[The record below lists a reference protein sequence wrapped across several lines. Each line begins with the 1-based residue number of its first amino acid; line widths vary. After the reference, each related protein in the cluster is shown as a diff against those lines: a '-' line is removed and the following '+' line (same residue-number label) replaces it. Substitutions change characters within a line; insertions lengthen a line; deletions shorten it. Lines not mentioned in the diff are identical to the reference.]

1 MKIRTLIL
9 TLATALLLPVCAQ
22 TGLTAQTGPG
32 SQTNPNVQT
41 GLSSQS
47 PATGNPLLPGYF
59 ADPTIVE
66 FDGIYY
72 IYATTDN
79 EMLASGVPTLWYSRD
94 LLNWYNYTLDIPSLE
109 SINLR
114 NFWAPDI
121 MKGEDG
127 RYYLYFGNCQAGC
140 NIYGY
145 VSSTPVGPW
154 TKLHQDD
161 TPVISNGFPRR
172 GFPSLDAQFF
182 RDDDG
187 KIYAYWGTWV
197 HYNGGYAVGEL
208 DNKSMSG
215 MISGENI
222 PLEQTP
228 EPFEAAYMLKRNG
241 KYILMYSSASCHD
254 ASYNVRYSY
263 ADSPYGPFTPGANNP
278 ILSTNA
284 DQSVHGPGHHSV
296 LKQGEDYYIVYHRHD
311 YPMTRGGMSRQV
323 CIDSMI
329 FENDSTIRKVLPSHQ
344 GIADIFPSELPA
356 DLAFGAKTKASSHY
370 RMNSPGY
377 NYAYQ
382 PSLATDNNN
391 ATMWKAGDNSFPQTL
406 EIDLGSVQK
415 ISRVMTQFEFASYYY
430 QYLLEYSANGK
441 KWAVYAD
448 RSDNRVSGSP
458 MIDDKEVEARYL
470 RLKVLGTEK
479 TGLYAAVW
487 NIKAYGSS
495 FDIPLGLVNK
505 ASEAGPGAESK
516 REMLLGFDISKK
528 SENLS
533 SLPNQGTLGGNFTL
547 RGEVSVS
554 MDDLGVQALEF
565 TRGSLVLDVPV
576 PQQLA
581 WNGSF
586 SVATW
591 VRNPEA
597 GREGDCLFSWC
608 DRHALR
614 LANSYNALFYN
625 RSGHGAMAH
634 LDGHFDMRYRSLPAE
649 NEWHHIVVTFDGVLE
664 KMYVN
669 GVLDNVQ
676 SMTLASAVDR
686 ARFIVGASDVGENF
700 SGYMA
705 SLRMYDYALSQKELG
720 KLMKKTRPENLKK

>member
-1 MKIRTLIL
+1 ML
-9 TLATALLLPVCAQ
+9 
-22 TGLTAQTGPG
+22 LTACV
-32 SQTNPNVQT
+32 QTNPDAQADPGVQT

-47 PATGNPLLPGYF
+47 PDAGNPLLPGYF

-79 EMLASGVPTLWYSRD
+79 EMLASGAPTLWYSRD

-121 MKGEDG
+121 VKGDDG

-161 TPVISNGFPRR
+161 TPVIGSGFPRR

-208 DNKSMSG
+208 DSKSMSR
-215 MISGENI
+215 MINGKNI

-228 EPFEAAYMLKRNG
+228 EPFEAAYVLKHKD

-263 ADSPYGPFTPGANNP
+263 ADNPYGPFTPGDNNP

-311 YPMTRGGMSRQV
+311 YPMTRGGMARQV

-329 FENDSTIRKVLPSHQ
+329 FENDSTIRKVIPSHR
-344 GIADIFPSELPA
+344 GIADIFPSELPV
-356 DLAFGAKTKASSHY
+356 DLAFGAKTKASSYY

-377 NYAYQ
+377 DYTYK
-382 PSLATDNNN
+382 PSFATDNNN
-391 ATMWKAGDNSFPQTL
+391 ATMWKAADNSFPQTL

-430 QYLLEYSANGK
+430 QYLLEYSTNGK

-458 MIDDKEVEARYL
+458 MIDDKEVEARFL
-470 RLKVLGTEK
+470 RLKVLGAEK
-479 TGLYAAVW
+479 TGIYAAVW

-505 ASEAGPGAESK
+505 ASEAGPGAASK
-516 REMLLGFDISKK
+516 REMLLGFEIGKK
-528 SENLS
+528 SKAENLS
-533 SLPNQGTLGGNFTL
+533 SLPNLGTLGGNFTL
-547 RGEVSVS
+547 RGEVSLGT
-554 MDDLGVQALEF
+554 DDLGVQALEF

-576 PQQLA
+576 PQRLA

-586 SVATW
+586 TVATW
-591 VRNPEA
+591 VRNPEV

-625 RSGHGAMAH
+625 RGPYGAMAH
-634 LDGHFDMRYRSLPAE
+634 LDGHFDMRYRNLPAE

-664 KMYVN
+664 KVYVD

-676 SMTLASAVDR
+676 SMILASAVDR
-686 ARFIVGASDVGENF
+686 ARFIVGASDVGEHF

-705 SLRMYDYALSQKELG
+705 SLRMYDYALSPKELS

>member
-1 MKIRTLIL
+1 MKTRTIIL
-9 TLATALLLPVCAQ
+9 TLAAALLL
-22 TGLTAQTGPG
+22 TACV
-32 SQTNPNVQT
+32 QTNPDAQADPGVQT

-47 PATGNPLLPGYF
+47 PDVGNPLLPGYF

-79 EMLASGVPTLWYSRD
+79 EMLASGAPTLWYSRD

-121 MKGEDG
+121 VKGDDG

-161 TPVISNGFPRR
+161 TPVIGSGFPRR

-208 DNKSMSG
+208 DSKSMSR
-215 MISGENI
+215 MINGKNI

-228 EPFEAAYMLKRNG
+228 EPFEAAYVLKHKD

-263 ADSPYGPFTPGANNP
+263 ADNPYGPFTPGDNNP

-311 YPMTRGGMSRQV
+311 YPMTRGGMARQV

-329 FENDSTIRKVLPSHQ
+329 FENDSTIRKVIPSHR
-344 GIADIFPSELPA
+344 GIADIFPSELPV
-356 DLAFGAKTKASSHY
+356 DLAFGAKTKASSYY

-377 NYAYQ
+377 DYTYK
-382 PSLATDNNN
+382 PSFATDNNN
-391 ATMWKAGDNSFPQTL
+391 ATMWKAADNSFPQTL

-430 QYLLEYSANGK
+430 QYLLEYSTNGK

-458 MIDDKEVEARYL
+458 MIDDKEVEARFL
-470 RLKVLGTEK
+470 RLKVLGAEK
-479 TGLYAAVW
+479 TGIYAAVW

-505 ASEAGPGAESK
+505 ASEAGPGAASK
-516 REMLLGFDISKK
+516 REMLLGFEIGKK
-528 SENLS
+528 SKAENLS
-533 SLPNQGTLGGNFTL
+533 SLPNLGTLGGNFTL
-547 RGEVSVS
+547 RGEVSLGT
-554 MDDLGVQALEF
+554 DDLGVQALEF

-576 PQQLA
+576 PQRLA

-586 SVATW
+586 TVATW
-591 VRNPEA
+591 VRNPEV

-625 RSGHGAMAH
+625 RGPYGAMAH
-634 LDGHFDMRYRSLPAE
+634 LDGHFDMRYRNLPAE

-664 KMYVN
+664 KVYVD

-676 SMTLASAVDR
+676 SMILASAVDR
-686 ARFIVGASDVGENF
+686 ARFIVGASDVGEHF

-705 SLRMYDYALSQKELG
+705 SLRMYDYALSPKELS
-720 KLMKKTRPENLKK
+720 KLMKKT

>member
-1 MKIRTLIL
+1 M
-9 TLATALLLPVCAQ
+9 TLAAALLL
-22 TGLTAQTGPG
+22 TACV
-32 SQTNPNVQT
+32 QTNPDAQADPGVQT

-47 PATGNPLLPGYF
+47 PDAGNPLLPGYF

-79 EMLASGVPTLWYSRD
+79 EMLASGAPTLWYSRD

-121 MKGEDG
+121 VKGDDG

-161 TPVISNGFPRR
+161 TPVIGSGFPRR

-208 DNKSMSG
+208 DSKSMSR
-215 MISGENI
+215 MINGKNI

-228 EPFEAAYMLKRNG
+228 EPFEAAYVLKHKD

-263 ADSPYGPFTPGANNP
+263 ADNPYGPFTPGDNNP

-311 YPMTRGGMSRQV
+311 YPMTRGGMARQV

-329 FENDSTIRKVLPSHQ
+329 FENDSTIRKVIPSHR
-344 GIADIFPSELPA
+344 GIADIFPSELPV
-356 DLAFGAKTKASSHY
+356 DLAFGAKTKASSYY

-377 NYAYQ
+377 DYTYK
-382 PSLATDNNN
+382 PSFATDNNN
-391 ATMWKAGDNSFPQTL
+391 ATMWKAADNSFPQTL

-430 QYLLEYSANGK
+430 QYLLEYSTNGK

-458 MIDDKEVEARYL
+458 MIDDKEVEARFL
-470 RLKVLGTEK
+470 RLKVLGAEK
-479 TGLYAAVW
+479 TGIYAAVW

-505 ASEAGPGAESK
+505 ASEAGPGAASK
-516 REMLLGFDISKK
+516 REMLLGFEIGKK
-528 SENLS
+528 SKAENLS
-533 SLPNQGTLGGNFTL
+533 SLPNLGTLGGNFTL
-547 RGEVSVS
+547 RGEVSLGT
-554 MDDLGVQALEF
+554 DDLGVQALEF

-576 PQQLA
+576 PQRLA

-586 SVATW
+586 TVATW
-591 VRNPEA
+591 VRNPEV

-625 RSGHGAMAH
+625 RGPYGAMAH
-634 LDGHFDMRYRSLPAE
+634 LDGHFDMRYRNLPAE

-664 KMYVN
+664 KVYVD

-676 SMTLASAVDR
+676 SMILASAVDR
-686 ARFIVGASDVGENF
+686 ARFIVGASDVGEHF

-705 SLRMYDYALSQKELG
+705 SLRMYDYALSPKELS

>member
-1 MKIRTLIL
+1 MKTRTIIL
-9 TLATALLLPVCAQ
+9 TLAAALLL
-22 TGLTAQTGPG
+22 TACV
-32 SQTNPNVQT
+32 QTNPDAQADPGVQT

-47 PATGNPLLPGYF
+47 PDVGNPLLPGYF

-79 EMLASGVPTLWYSRD
+79 EMLASGAPTLWYSRD

-121 MKGEDG
+121 VKGDDG

-161 TPVISNGFPRR
+161 TPVIGSGFPRR

-208 DNKSMSG
+208 DSKSMSR
-215 MISGENI
+215 MINGKNI

-228 EPFEAAYMLKRNG
+228 EPFEAAYVLKHKD

-263 ADSPYGPFTPGANNP
+263 ADNPYGPFTPGDNNP

-311 YPMTRGGMSRQV
+311 YPMTRGGMARQV

-329 FENDSTIRKVLPSHQ
+329 FENDSTIRKVIPSHR
-344 GIADIFPSELPA
+344 GIADIFPSELPV
-356 DLAFGAKTKASSHY
+356 DLAFGAKTKASSYY

-377 NYAYQ
+377 DYTYK
-382 PSLATDNNN
+382 PSFATDNNN
-391 ATMWKAGDNSFPQTL
+391 ATMWKAADNSFPQTL

-430 QYLLEYSANGK
+430 QYLLEYSTNGK

-458 MIDDKEVEARYL
+458 MIDDKEVEARFL
-470 RLKVLGTEK
+470 RLKVLGAEK
-479 TGLYAAVW
+479 TGIYAAVW

-505 ASEAGPGAESK
+505 ASEAGPGAASK
-516 REMLLGFDISKK
+516 REMLLGFEIGKK
-528 SENLS
+528 SKAENLS
-533 SLPNQGTLGGNFTL
+533 SLPNLGTLGGNFTL
-547 RGEVSVS
+547 RGEVSLGT
-554 MDDLGVQALEF
+554 DDLGVQALEF

-576 PQQLA
+576 PQRLA

-586 SVATW
+586 TVATW
-591 VRNPEA
+591 VRNPEV

-625 RSGHGAMAH
+625 RGPYGAMAH
-634 LDGHFDMRYRSLPAE
+634 LDGHFDMRYRNLPAE

-664 KMYVN
+664 KVYVD

-676 SMTLASAVDR
+676 SMILASAVDR
-686 ARFIVGASDVGENF
+686 ARFIVGASDVGEHF

-705 SLRMYDYALSQKELG
+705 SLRMYDYALSPKELS

>member
-1 MKIRTLIL
+1 ML
-9 TLATALLLPVCAQ
+9 
-22 TGLTAQTGPG
+22 LTACV
-32 SQTNPNVQT
+32 QTNPDAQADPGVQT

-47 PATGNPLLPGYF
+47 PDAGNPLLPGYF

-79 EMLASGVPTLWYSRD
+79 EMLASGAPTLWYSRD
-94 LLNWYNYTLDIPSLE
+94 LLNWYNYTLDIPTLE

-121 MKGEDG
+121 VKGDDG

-161 TPVISNGFPRR
+161 TPVIGSGFPRR

-208 DNKSMSG
+208 DGKSMSR
-215 MISGENI
+215 MINGKNI

-228 EPFEAAYMLKRNG
+228 EPFEAAYVLKHKD

-263 ADSPYGPFTPGANNP
+263 ADNPYGPFTPGENNP

-311 YPMTRGGMSRQV
+311 YPMTRGGMARQV

-329 FENDSTIRKVLPSHQ
+329 FENDSTIRKVIPSHR
-344 GIADIFPSELPA
+344 GIADIFPSELPV
-356 DLAFGAKTKASSHY
+356 DLAFGAKTKASSYY

-377 NYAYQ
+377 DYTYK
-382 PSLATDNNN
+382 PSFATDNNN
-391 ATMWKAGDNSFPQTL
+391 ATMWKAADNSFPQTL

-430 QYLLEYSANGK
+430 QYLLEYSTNGK

-458 MIDDKEVEARYL
+458 MIDDKEVEARFL
-470 RLKVLGTEK
+470 RLKVLGAEK
-479 TGLYAAVW
+479 TGIYAAVW

-505 ASEAGPGAESK
+505 ASEAGPGAASK
-516 REMLLGFDISKK
+516 REMLLGFEINKK
-528 SENLS
+528 NKAENLS
-533 SLPNQGTLGGNFTL
+533 SLPNLGTLGGNFTL
-547 RGEVSVS
+547 RGEVSLGT
-554 MDDLGVQALEF
+554 DDLGVQALEF

-576 PQQLA
+576 PQSLA

-586 SVATW
+586 TVATW
-591 VRNPEA
+591 VRNPEV

-625 RSGHGAMAH
+625 RGPYGAMAH
-634 LDGHFDMRYRSLPAE
+634 LDGHFDMRYRNLPAE

-664 KMYVN
+664 KVYVD

-676 SMTLASAVDR
+676 SMILASAVER
-686 ARFIVGASDVGENF
+686 ARFIVGASDVGEHF
-700 SGYMA
+700 SGYMT
-705 SLRMYDYALSQKELG
+705 SLRMYDYALSEKELG

>member
-1 MKIRTLIL
+1 MKTRTIIL
-9 TLATALLLPVCAQ
+9 TLAAALLL
-22 TGLTAQTGPG
+22 TACV
-32 SQTNPNVQT
+32 QTNPDAQADPGVQI

-47 PATGNPLLPGYF
+47 PDAGNPLLPGYF

-79 EMLASGVPTLWYSRD
+79 EMLASGAPTLWYSRD

-121 MKGEDG
+121 VKGDDG

-161 TPVISNGFPRR
+161 TPVIGSGFPRR

-208 DNKSMSG
+208 DSKSMSR
-215 MISGENI
+215 MINGKNI

-228 EPFEAAYMLKRNG
+228 EPFEAAYVLKHKD

-263 ADSPYGPFTPGANNP
+263 ADNPYGPFTPGDNNP

-311 YPMTRGGMSRQV
+311 YPMTRGGMARQV

-329 FENDSTIRKVLPSHQ
+329 FENDSTIRKVIPSHR

-356 DLAFGAKTKASSHY
+356 DLAFGAKTKASSYY

-377 NYAYQ
+377 DYTYK
-382 PSLATDNNN
+382 PSFATDNNN
-391 ATMWKAGDNSFPQTL
+391 ATMWKAADNSFPQTL

-430 QYLLEYSANGK
+430 QYLLEYSTNGK

-458 MIDDKEVEARYL
+458 MIDDKEVEARFL
-470 RLKVLGTEK
+470 RLKVLGAEK
-479 TGLYAAVW
+479 TGIYAAVW

-505 ASEAGPGAESK
+505 ASEAGPGAASK
-516 REMLLGFDISKK
+516 REMLLGFEIGKK
-528 SENLS
+528 SKAENLS
-533 SLPNQGTLGGNFTL
+533 SLPNLGTLGGNFTL
-547 RGEVSVS
+547 RGEVSLGT
-554 MDDLGVQALEF
+554 DDLGVQALEF

-576 PQQLA
+576 PQRLA

-586 SVATW
+586 TVATW
-591 VRNPEA
+591 VRNPEV

-625 RSGHGAMAH
+625 RGPYGAMAH
-634 LDGHFDMRYRSLPAE
+634 LDGHFDMRYRNLPAE

-664 KMYVN
+664 KVYVD

-676 SMTLASAVDR
+676 SMILASAVDR
-686 ARFIVGASDVGENF
+686 ARFIVGASDVGEHF

-705 SLRMYDYALSQKELG
+705 SLRMYDYALSPKELS

>member
-1 MKIRTLIL
+1 L
-9 TLATALLLPVCAQ
+9 TLAAALLL
-22 TGLTAQTGPG
+22 TACV
-32 SQTNPNVQT
+32 QTNPDAQADPGVQT

-47 PATGNPLLPGYF
+47 PDVGNPLLPGYF

-79 EMLASGVPTLWYSRD
+79 EMLASGAPTLWYSRD

-121 MKGEDG
+121 VKGDDG

-161 TPVISNGFPRR
+161 TPVIGSGFPRR

-208 DNKSMSG
+208 DSKSMSR
-215 MISGENI
+215 MINGKNI

-228 EPFEAAYMLKRNG
+228 EPFEAAYVLKHKD

-263 ADSPYGPFTPGANNP
+263 ADNPYGPFTPGDNNP

-311 YPMTRGGMSRQV
+311 YPMTRGGMARQV

-329 FENDSTIRKVLPSHQ
+329 FENDSTIRKVIPSHR
-344 GIADIFPSELPA
+344 GIADIFPSELPV
-356 DLAFGAKTKASSHY
+356 DLAFGAKTKASSYY

-377 NYAYQ
+377 DYTYK
-382 PSLATDNNN
+382 PSFATDNNN
-391 ATMWKAGDNSFPQTL
+391 ATMWKAADNSFPQTL

-430 QYLLEYSANGK
+430 QYLLEYSTNGK

-458 MIDDKEVEARYL
+458 MIDDKEVEARFL
-470 RLKVLGTEK
+470 RLKVLGAEK
-479 TGLYAAVW
+479 TGIYAAVW

-505 ASEAGPGAESK
+505 ASEAGPGAASK
-516 REMLLGFDISKK
+516 REMLLGFEIGKK
-528 SENLS
+528 SKAENLS
-533 SLPNQGTLGGNFTL
+533 SLPNLGTLGGNFTL
-547 RGEVSVS
+547 RGEVSLGT
-554 MDDLGVQALEF
+554 DDLGVQALEF

-576 PQQLA
+576 PQRLA

-586 SVATW
+586 TVATW
-591 VRNPEA
+591 VRNPEV

-625 RSGHGAMAH
+625 RGPYGAMAH
-634 LDGHFDMRYRSLPAE
+634 LDGHFDMRYRNLPAE

-664 KMYVN
+664 KVYVD

-676 SMTLASAVDR
+676 SMILASAVDR
-686 ARFIVGASDVGENF
+686 ARFIVGASDVGEHF

-705 SLRMYDYALSQKELG
+705 SLRMYDYALSPKELS

>member
-1 MKIRTLIL
+1 ML
-9 TLATALLLPVCAQ
+9 
-22 TGLTAQTGPG
+22 LTACV
-32 SQTNPNVQT
+32 QTNPDAQADPGVQT

-47 PATGNPLLPGYF
+47 PDAGNPLLPGYF

-79 EMLASGVPTLWYSRD
+79 EMLASGAPTLWYSRD
-94 LLNWYNYTLDIPSLE
+94 LLNWYNYTLDIPTLE

-121 MKGEDG
+121 VKGDDG

-161 TPVISNGFPRR
+161 TPVIGSGFPRR

-208 DNKSMSG
+208 DGKSMSR
-215 MISGENI
+215 MINGKNI

-228 EPFEAAYMLKRNG
+228 EPFEAAYVLKHKD

-263 ADSPYGPFTPGANNP
+263 ADNPYGPFTPGDNNP

-311 YPMTRGGMSRQV
+311 YPMTRGGMARQV

-329 FENDSTIRKVLPSHQ
+329 FENDSTIRKVIPSHR
-344 GIADIFPSELPA
+344 GIADIFPSELPV
-356 DLAFGAKTKASSHY
+356 DLAFGAKTKASSYY

-377 NYAYQ
+377 DYTYK
-382 PSLATDNNN
+382 PSFATDNNN
-391 ATMWKAGDNSFPQTL
+391 ATMWKAADNSFPQTL

-430 QYLLEYSANGK
+430 QYLLEYSTNGK

-458 MIDDKEVEARYL
+458 MIDDKEVEARFL
-470 RLKVLGTEK
+470 RLKVLGAEK
-479 TGLYAAVW
+479 TGIYAAVW

-505 ASEAGPGAESK
+505 ASEAGPGAASK
-516 REMLLGFDISKK
+516 REMLLGFEINKK
-528 SENLS
+528 NKAENLS
-533 SLPNQGTLGGNFTL
+533 SLPNLGTLGGNFTL
-547 RGEVSVS
+547 RGEVSLGT
-554 MDDLGVQALEF
+554 DDLGVQALEF

-576 PQQLA
+576 PQSLA

-586 SVATW
+586 TVATW
-591 VRNPEA
+591 VRNPEV

-625 RSGHGAMAH
+625 RGPYGAMAH
-634 LDGHFDMRYRSLPAE
+634 LDGHFDMRYRNLPAE

-664 KMYVN
+664 KVYVD

-676 SMTLASAVDR
+676 SMILASAVER
-686 ARFIVGASDVGENF
+686 ARFIVGASDVGEHF
-700 SGYMA
+700 SGYMT
-705 SLRMYDYALSQKELG
+705 SLRMYDYALSEKELG

>member
-1 MKIRTLIL
+1 MNMKTRTIIL
-9 TLATALLLPVCAQ
+9 TLAAALLL
-22 TGLTAQTGPG
+22 TACV
-32 SQTNPNVQT
+32 QTNPDAQADPGVQT

-47 PATGNPLLPGYF
+47 PDAGNPLLPGYF

-79 EMLASGVPTLWYSRD
+79 EMLASGAPTLWYSRD
-94 LLNWYNYTLDIPSLE
+94 LLNWYNYTLDIPTLE

-121 MKGEDG
+121 VKGDDG

-161 TPVISNGFPRR
+161 TPVIGSGFPRR

-208 DNKSMSG
+208 DGKSMSR
-215 MISGENI
+215 MINGKNI

-228 EPFEAAYMLKRNG
+228 EPFEAAYVLKHKD

-263 ADSPYGPFTPGANNP
+263 ADNPYGPFTPGDNNP

-311 YPMTRGGMSRQV
+311 YPMTRGGMARQV

-329 FENDSTIRKVLPSHQ
+329 FENDSTIRKVIPSHR
-344 GIADIFPSELPA
+344 GIADIFPSELPV
-356 DLAFGAKTKASSHY
+356 DLAFGAKTKASSYY

-377 NYAYQ
+377 DYTYK
-382 PSLATDNNN
+382 PSFATDNNN
-391 ATMWKAGDNSFPQTL
+391 ATMWKAADNSFPQTL

-430 QYLLEYSANGK
+430 QYLLEYSTNGK

-458 MIDDKEVEARYL
+458 MIDDKEVEARFL
-470 RLKVLGTEK
+470 RLKVLGAEK
-479 TGLYAAVW
+479 TGIYAAVW

-505 ASEAGPGAESK
+505 ASEAGPGAASK
-516 REMLLGFDISKK
+516 REMLLGFEINKK
-528 SENLS
+528 NKAENLS
-533 SLPNQGTLGGNFTL
+533 SLPNLGTLGGNFTL
-547 RGEVSVS
+547 RGEVSLGT
-554 MDDLGVQALEF
+554 DDLGVQALEF

-576 PQQLA
+576 PQSLA

-586 SVATW
+586 TVATW
-591 VRNPEA
+591 VRNPEV

-625 RSGHGAMAH
+625 RGPYGAMAH
-634 LDGHFDMRYRSLPAE
+634 LDGHFDMRYRNLPAE

-664 KMYVN
+664 KVYVD

-676 SMTLASAVDR
+676 SMILASAVER
-686 ARFIVGASDVGENF
+686 ARFIVGASDVGEHF
-700 SGYMA
+700 SGYMT
-705 SLRMYDYALSQKELG
+705 SLRMYDYALSPKELS
-720 KLMKKTRPENLKK
+720 KLMKKTRPGNLKK

>member
-1 MKIRTLIL
+1 MNMKTRTIIL
-9 TLATALLLPVCAQ
+9 TLAAALLL
-22 TGLTAQTGPG
+22 TACV
-32 SQTNPNVQT
+32 QTNPDAQADPGVQI

-47 PATGNPLLPGYF
+47 PDAGNPLLPGYF

-79 EMLASGVPTLWYSRD
+79 EMLASGAPTLWYSRD

-121 MKGEDG
+121 VKGDDG

-161 TPVISNGFPRR
+161 TPVIGSGFPRR

-208 DNKSMSG
+208 DSKSMSR
-215 MISGENI
+215 MINGKNI

-228 EPFEAAYMLKRNG
+228 EPFEAAYVLKHKD

-263 ADSPYGPFTPGANNP
+263 ADNPYGPFTPGDNNP

-311 YPMTRGGMSRQV
+311 YPMTRGGMARQV

-329 FENDSTIRKVLPSHQ
+329 FENDSTIRKVIPSHR

-356 DLAFGAKTKASSHY
+356 DLAFGAKTKASSYY

-377 NYAYQ
+377 DYTYK
-382 PSLATDNNN
+382 PSFATDNNN
-391 ATMWKAGDNSFPQTL
+391 ATMWKAADNSFPQTL

-430 QYLLEYSANGK
+430 QYLLEYSTNGK

-458 MIDDKEVEARYL
+458 MIDDKEVEARFL
-470 RLKVLGTEK
+470 RLKVLGAEK
-479 TGLYAAVW
+479 TGIYAAVW

-505 ASEAGPGAESK
+505 ASEAGPGAASK
-516 REMLLGFDISKK
+516 REMLLGFEIGKK
-528 SENLS
+528 SKAENLS
-533 SLPNQGTLGGNFTL
+533 SLPNLGTLGGNFTL
-547 RGEVSVS
+547 RGEVSLGT
-554 MDDLGVQALEF
+554 DDLGVQALEF

-576 PQQLA
+576 PQRLA

-586 SVATW
+586 TVATW
-591 VRNPEA
+591 VRNPEV

-625 RSGHGAMAH
+625 RGPYGAMAH
-634 LDGHFDMRYRSLPAE
+634 LDGHFDMRYRNLPAE

-664 KMYVN
+664 KVYVD

-676 SMTLASAVDR
+676 SMILASAVDR
-686 ARFIVGASDVGENF
+686 ARFIVGASDVGEHF

-705 SLRMYDYALSQKELG
+705 SLRMYDYALSPKELS

>member
-1 MKIRTLIL
+1 M
-9 TLATALLLPVCAQ
+9 TLAAALLL
-22 TGLTAQTGPG
+22 TACV
-32 SQTNPNVQT
+32 QTNPDAQADPGVQT

-47 PATGNPLLPGYF
+47 PDAGNPLLPGYF

-79 EMLASGVPTLWYSRD
+79 EMLASGAPTLWYSRD
-94 LLNWYNYTLDIPSLE
+94 LLNWYNYTLDIPTLE

-121 MKGEDG
+121 VKGDDG

-161 TPVISNGFPRR
+161 TPVIGSGFPRR

-208 DNKSMSG
+208 DGKSMSR
-215 MISGENI
+215 MINGKNI

-228 EPFEAAYMLKRNG
+228 EPFEAAYVLKHKD

-263 ADSPYGPFTPGANNP
+263 ADNPYGPFTPGDNNP

-311 YPMTRGGMSRQV
+311 YPMTRGGMARQV

-329 FENDSTIRKVLPSHQ
+329 FENDSTIRKVIPSHR
-344 GIADIFPSELPA
+344 GIADIFPSELPV
-356 DLAFGAKTKASSHY
+356 DLAFGAKTKASSYY

-377 NYAYQ
+377 DYTYK
-382 PSLATDNNN
+382 PSFATDNNN
-391 ATMWKAGDNSFPQTL
+391 ATMWKAADNSFPQTL

-430 QYLLEYSANGK
+430 QYLLEYSTNGK

-458 MIDDKEVEARYL
+458 MIDDKEVEARFL
-470 RLKVLGTEK
+470 RLKVLGAEK
-479 TGLYAAVW
+479 TGIYAAVW

-505 ASEAGPGAESK
+505 ASEAGPGAASK
-516 REMLLGFDISKK
+516 REMLLGFEINKK
-528 SENLS
+528 NKAENLS
-533 SLPNQGTLGGNFTL
+533 SLPNLGTLGGNFTL
-547 RGEVSVS
+547 RGEVSLGT
-554 MDDLGVQALEF
+554 DDLGVQALEF

-576 PQQLA
+576 PQSLA

-586 SVATW
+586 TVATW
-591 VRNPEA
+591 VRNPEV

-625 RSGHGAMAH
+625 RGPYGAMAH
-634 LDGHFDMRYRSLPAE
+634 LDGHFDMRYRNLPAE

-664 KMYVN
+664 KVYVD

-676 SMTLASAVDR
+676 SMILASAVER
-686 ARFIVGASDVGENF
+686 ARFIVGASDVGEHF
-700 SGYMA
+700 SGYMT
-705 SLRMYDYALSQKELG
+705 SLRMYDYALSEKELG

>member
-1 MKIRTLIL
+1 M
-9 TLATALLLPVCAQ
+9 TLAAALLL
-22 TGLTAQTGPG
+22 TACV
-32 SQTNPNVQT
+32 QTNPDAQADPGVQT

-47 PATGNPLLPGYF
+47 PDVGNPLLPGYF

-79 EMLASGVPTLWYSRD
+79 EMLASGAPTLWYSRD

-121 MKGEDG
+121 VKGDDG

-161 TPVISNGFPRR
+161 TPVIGSGFPRR

-208 DNKSMSG
+208 DSKSMSR
-215 MISGENI
+215 MINGKNI

-228 EPFEAAYMLKRNG
+228 EPFEAAYVLKHKD

-263 ADSPYGPFTPGANNP
+263 ADNPYGPFTPGDNNP

-311 YPMTRGGMSRQV
+311 YPMTRGGMARQV

-329 FENDSTIRKVLPSHQ
+329 FENDSTIRKVIPSHR
-344 GIADIFPSELPA
+344 GIADIFPSELPV
-356 DLAFGAKTKASSHY
+356 DLAFGAKTKASSYY

-377 NYAYQ
+377 DYTYK
-382 PSLATDNNN
+382 PSFATDNNN
-391 ATMWKAGDNSFPQTL
+391 ATMWKAADNSFPQTL

-430 QYLLEYSANGK
+430 QYLLEYSTNGK

-458 MIDDKEVEARYL
+458 MIDDKEVEARFL
-470 RLKVLGTEK
+470 RLKVLGAEK
-479 TGLYAAVW
+479 TGIYAAVW

-505 ASEAGPGAESK
+505 ASEAGPGAASK
-516 REMLLGFDISKK
+516 REMLLGFEIGKK
-528 SENLS
+528 SKAENLS
-533 SLPNQGTLGGNFTL
+533 SLPNLGTLGGNFTL
-547 RGEVSVS
+547 RGEVSLGT
-554 MDDLGVQALEF
+554 DDLGVQALEF

-576 PQQLA
+576 PQRLA

-586 SVATW
+586 TVATW
-591 VRNPEA
+591 VRNPEV

-625 RSGHGAMAH
+625 RGPYGAMAH
-634 LDGHFDMRYRSLPAE
+634 LDGHFDMRYRNLPAE

-664 KMYVN
+664 KVYVD

-676 SMTLASAVDR
+676 SMILASAVDR
-686 ARFIVGASDVGENF
+686 ARFIVGASDVGEHF

-705 SLRMYDYALSQKELG
+705 SLRMYDYALSPKELS

>member
-1 MKIRTLIL
+1 L
-9 TLATALLLPVCAQ
+9 TLAAALLL
-22 TGLTAQTGPG
+22 TACV
-32 SQTNPNVQT
+32 QTNPDAQADPGVQT

-47 PATGNPLLPGYF
+47 PDAGNPLLPGYF

-79 EMLASGVPTLWYSRD
+79 EMLASGAPTLWYSRD
-94 LLNWYNYTLDIPSLE
+94 LLNWYNYTLDIPTLE

-121 MKGEDG
+121 VKGDDG

-161 TPVISNGFPRR
+161 TPVIGSGFPRR

-208 DNKSMSG
+208 DGKSMSR
-215 MISGENI
+215 MINGKNI

-228 EPFEAAYMLKRNG
+228 EPFEAAYVLKHKD

-263 ADSPYGPFTPGANNP
+263 ADNPYGPFTPGDNNP

-311 YPMTRGGMSRQV
+311 YPMTRGGMARQV

-329 FENDSTIRKVLPSHQ
+329 FENDSTIRKVIPSHR
-344 GIADIFPSELPA
+344 GIADIFPSELPV
-356 DLAFGAKTKASSHY
+356 DLAFGAKTKASSYY

-377 NYAYQ
+377 DYTYK
-382 PSLATDNNN
+382 PSFATDNNN
-391 ATMWKAGDNSFPQTL
+391 ATMWKAADNSFPQTL

-430 QYLLEYSANGK
+430 QYLLEYSTNGK

-458 MIDDKEVEARYL
+458 MIDDKEVEARFL
-470 RLKVLGTEK
+470 RLKVLGAEK
-479 TGLYAAVW
+479 TGIYAAVW

-505 ASEAGPGAESK
+505 ASEAGPGAASK
-516 REMLLGFDISKK
+516 REMLLGFEINKK
-528 SENLS
+528 NKAENLS
-533 SLPNQGTLGGNFTL
+533 SLPNLGTLGGNFTL
-547 RGEVSVS
+547 RGEVSLGT
-554 MDDLGVQALEF
+554 DDLGVQALEF

-576 PQQLA
+576 PQSLA

-586 SVATW
+586 TVATW
-591 VRNPEA
+591 VRNPEV

-625 RSGHGAMAH
+625 RGPYGAMAH
-634 LDGHFDMRYRSLPAE
+634 LDGHFDMRYRNLPAE

-664 KMYVN
+664 KVYVD

-676 SMTLASAVDR
+676 SMILASAVER
-686 ARFIVGASDVGENF
+686 ARFIVGASDVGEHF
-700 SGYMA
+700 SGYMT
-705 SLRMYDYALSQKELG
+705 SLRMYDYALSEKELG